1 MSSETINEDITKE
14 EQEQQMVD
22 SEAWQQE
29 ISLSVNMKT
38 RYMYSFLFQHLH
50 RSFKG
55 IFGVCISL
63 AALVIFVMSLGS
75 TEDTTRMVILLV
87 IGLLFT
93 VVNPIL
99 LLIRAQKQVL
109 LSPIYKQPLQY
120 TFCKEGMKVSQ
131 GDEEQA
137 IEWNRIWE
145 VRKTSSILIIYTSRN
160 AGSIIAFKEMGDQR
174 QHVERVIAE
183 GCMAA
188 GITRLPASMKKLDIP
203 TAD

>member
-1 MSSETINEDITKE
+1 MSSETINEDTTKT
-14 EQEQQMVD
+14 EQDQQTVD
-22 SEAWQQE
+22 SEAWQRE

-38 RYMYSFLFQHLH
+38 GYMYSFLFQHLH

-63 AALVIFVMSLGS
+63 AALVAFVMSLGS
-75 TEDTTRMVILLV
+75 TEDTTRKVILLV

-93 VVNPIL
+93 VVNPVL
-99 LLIRAQKQVL
+99 LLIRAQKQVM

-131 GDEEQA
+131 GDEEQS
-137 IEWNRIWE
+137 IEWNRIVE

-160 AGSIIAFKEMGDQR
+160 SGSILAFKEMGDKR
-174 QHVERVIAE
+174 QYVERVIAE
-183 GCMAA
+183 GCRAA
-188 GITRLPASMKKLDIP
+188 GVTKLPASMKKSGD
-203 TAD
+203 

>member
-1 MSSETINEDITKE
+1 MSSETINEDTTKA
-14 EQEQQMVD
+14 EQDQQTVD

-38 RYMYSFLFQHLH
+38 GYMYSFLFQHLH

-63 AALVIFVMSLGS
+63 AALVAFVMSLGS
-75 TEDTTRMVILLV
+75 TEDTTRKVILLI

-93 VVNPIL
+93 VVNPVL
-99 LLIRAQKQVL
+99 LLIRAQKQVM

-131 GDEEQA
+131 GDEEQS
-137 IEWNRIWE
+137 IEWNRIVE

-160 AGSIIAFKEMGDQR
+160 SGSILAFKEMGDKR
-174 QHVERVIAE
+174 QYVERVIAE
-183 GCMAA
+183 GCRAA
-188 GITRLPASMKKLDIP
+188 GVTKLPASMKKSEERQQ
-203 TAD
+203 

>member
-1 MSSETINEDITKE
+1 MSSETINEDTTKT
-14 EQEQQMVD
+14 EQDQQTVD

-38 RYMYSFLFQHLH
+38 GYMYSFLFQHLH

-63 AALVIFVMSLGS
+63 AALVAFVMSLGS
-75 TEDTTRMVILLV
+75 TEDTTRKVILLV

-93 VVNPIL
+93 VVNPVL
-99 LLIRAQKQVL
+99 LLIRAQKQVM

-131 GDEEQA
+131 GDEEQS
-137 IEWNRIWE
+137 IEWNRIVE

-160 AGSIIAFKEMGDQR
+160 SGSILAFKEMGDKR
-174 QHVERVIAE
+174 QYVERVIAE
-183 GCMAA
+183 GCRAA
-188 GITRLPASMKKLDIP
+188 GVTKLPASMKKSGD
-203 TAD
+203 

>member
-1 MSSETINEDITKE
+1 MSSETINEDTTKT
-14 EQEQQMVD
+14 EQDQQTVD

-38 RYMYSFLFQHLH
+38 GYMYSFLFQHLH

-63 AALVIFVMSLGS
+63 AALVAFVMSLGS
-75 TEDTTRMVILLV
+75 TEDTTRKVILLI

-93 VVNPIL
+93 VVNPVL
-99 LLIRAQKQVL
+99 LLIRAQKQVM

-131 GDEEQA
+131 GDEEQS
-137 IEWNRIWE
+137 IEWNRIVE

-160 AGSIIAFKEMGDQR
+160 SGSILAFKEMGDKR
-174 QHVERVIAE
+174 QYVERVIAE
-183 GCMAA
+183 GCRAA
-188 GITRLPASMKKLDIP
+188 GVTKLPASMKKSGD
-203 TAD
+203 